1 MIQITKTG
9 GGMTHTS
16 AFVGPTNHTL
26 HLDIDVSTLTT
37 NEVDVDGRLKP
48 NVPFDK
54 NGARITAI
62 AVGTYV
68 FGATVE
74 ASKIVAKNPTN
85 ATLAADTRKV
95 TVAVATQ
102 GQINRSIARDT
113 LGRSYTAA
121 EIAAFEAPGSRIT
134 LTPANS

>member
-1 MIQITKTG
+1 MIEITKTG

-26 HLDIDVSTLTT
+26 HLDVDVSTLTT
-37 NEVDVDGRLKP
+37 KEVDVDGFLKP

-54 NGARITAI
+54 NGARII
-62 AVGTYV
+62 AAGAYV
-68 FGATVE
+68 YGATVE
-74 ASKIVAKNPTN
+74 AAKIVAKNPTD
-85 ATLAADTRKV
+85 ASLAADPRKV

-113 LGRSYTAA
+113 LGRAYTAF
-121 EIAAFEAPGSRIT
+121 EIAAFEAAGSRIT